1 MAETTADV
9 RRDIELTRER
19 MSTTLAQLERKLNVV
34 QIVRD
39 HPWPALGLAFGA
51 GILLSGSKADVKAA
65 AASVAATKGATSR
78 LTGVL
83 DELVAGV
90 VTSVNGAFQQRVD
103 GWLAE
108 VKGAIGA
115 PPTGAPRAG
124 TLDARGRGSSITAP
138 AASQFG
144 TTGYASGASS
154 AAAPNVSGGF
164 AGANAGAT
172 GLGSSSAPGRGEGQP
187 TRAD

>member
-19 MSTTLAQLERKLNVV
+19 MSTTLAQLERKLNVM

-51 GILLSGSKADVKAA
+51 GILLSGSKVDVKAA
-65 AASVAATKGATSR
+65 AASVAATKGASSR
-78 LTGVL
+78 LGSVL
-83 DELVAGV
+83 DELVANV
-90 VTSVNGAFQQRVD
+90 VTTVNGAFQQRVD

-115 PPTGAPRAG
+115 PTSDAG
-124 TLDARGRGSSITAP
+124 RRGGGGSQARGSSITSP
-138 AASQFG
+138 AGGQFG
-144 TTGYASGASS
+144 STGYAS
-154 AAAPNVSGGF
+154 
-164 AGANAGAT
+164 
-172 GLGSSSAPGRGEGQP
+172 
-187 TRAD
+187 

>member
-78 LTGVL
+78 LTSVL
-83 DELVAGV
+83 DELVASV
-90 VTSVNGAFQQRVD
+90 VTNVNGAFQQRVD

-115 PPTGAPRAG
+115 PTTGAH
-124 TLDARGRGSSITAP
+124 GRGSSITAP

-144 TTGYASGASS
+144 STGYASGASS
-154 AAAPNVSGGF
+154 GSGPNVGGGF
-164 AGANAGAT
+164 GGTSAGAA
-172 GLGSSSAPGRGEGQP
+172 GLGSSAAPGYGGGQT